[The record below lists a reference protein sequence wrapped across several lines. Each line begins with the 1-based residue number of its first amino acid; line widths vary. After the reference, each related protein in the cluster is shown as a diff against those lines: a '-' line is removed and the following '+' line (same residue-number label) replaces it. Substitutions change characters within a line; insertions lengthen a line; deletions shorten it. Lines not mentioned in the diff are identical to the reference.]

1 MAKGNYRT
9 YISEAEALIGTKF
22 SSVQQSLIK
31 AGISNLKLTNLTFW
45 AKGCNKKRRINKQ
58 DMNIINA
65 TCLLLNLEKSIPGMF
80 LFVFFFLSFFLSFSF
95 SFFFVN
101 EFYPS
106 CNFASGMNIDLNQ
119 VAIGRSLHS
128 IINNTTEKYCSMA
141 LSKKW

>member
-1 MAKGNYRT
+1 
-9 YISEAEALIGTKF
+9 
-22 SSVQQSLIK
+22 
-31 AGISNLKLTNLTFW
+31 
-45 AKGCNKKRRINKQ
+45 
-58 DMNIINA
+58 MNIINA
-65 TCLLLNLEKSIPGMF
+65 TCLPLNLEKSIPGFFCFCF
-80 LFVFFFLSFFLSFSF
+80 LFSFFLSF

-128 IINNTTEKYCSMA
+128 IINNTTEKYSSMA